1 MIRVPLVCRIVLAS
15 GTSALIGIG
24 VLTGCGA
31 KEKPAE
37 TPAPSSPSTT
47 APASPTE
54 KSVPGAITPG
64 PQSGSGP
71 QHSITPTP
79 RPAPTALPGN
89 AVTGG

>member
-1 MIRVPLVCRIVLAS
+1 MTPVPLACRKVLAA
-15 GTSALIGIG
+15 GTSALIGVA
-24 VLTGCGA
+24 VLTGCAA

-37 TPAPSSPSTT
+37 TPAPTSPSAT

-89 AVTGG
+89 AITGG